1 MNALHRFIVAFLLA
15 SGFQSPSWANVIY
28 DVSINY
34 ETVANFSFSMEFSA
48 VDTEGKIV
56 PLQESDLI
64 SSAPAFDFFNESLV
78 YGGVPLT
85 LDTDEPTT
93 TLSFIAGSFP
103 GFESSDYFIGSLP
116 NIGPIECFFQSSLS
130 LYCDDGGKFTP
141 LDVTQVSIRQ
151 RGSSVPVPSTL
162 PLLAIGLAGLG
173 LMSRRLRSPRKR
185 SAW

>member
-1 MNALHRFIVAFLLA
+1 MSALDRFIVAFLLA
-15 SGFQSPSWANVIY
+15 SGFQSPSSANVIY
-28 DVSINY
+28 DVSIDY
-34 ETVANFSFSMEFSA
+34 GAVANFSFSMEFLA

-56 PLQESDLI
+56 PLQASDLI
-64 SSAPAFDFFNESLV
+64 SSTPAFDFFNESLV

-93 TLSFIAGSFP
+93 MLSFIAGNSP

-141 LDVTQVSIRQ
+141 LFVTQVSIRQ

-173 LMSRRLRSPRKR
+173 LMSRSLRSPRKR
-185 SAW
+185 SA